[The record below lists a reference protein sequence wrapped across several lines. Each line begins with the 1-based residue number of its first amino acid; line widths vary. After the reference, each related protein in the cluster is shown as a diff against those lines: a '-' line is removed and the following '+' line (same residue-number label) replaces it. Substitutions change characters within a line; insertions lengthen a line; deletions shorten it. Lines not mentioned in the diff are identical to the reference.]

1 MAHPGDWFL
10 PKIHTP
16 ETGLRSILG
25 WLHNKIKIKSNK
37 NRKRKKR
44 KKKSNQIVSI
54 VCLHQ
59 EEFGFCTWLVSPLL
73 LKMVCPASTL
83 HTETCPDQH

>member
-1 MAHPGDWFL
+1 VAHPGDWFL

-25 WLHNKIKIKSNK
+25 WLHNKIEEKTEK
-37 NRKRKKR
+37 KKR
-44 KKKSNQIVSI
+44 NQIVRI

-59 EEFGFCTWLVSPLL
+59 EESGFCTRLGSPLL
-73 LKMVCPASTL
+73 FNLLGPGTIL
-83 HTETCPDQH
+83 HAETRPSDQH